1 MSEPGA
7 NATGASIASRAGSPR
22 GSTWS
27 LDTAAPL
34 YDTADPRYA
43 WLNKIQAVAKGVVTP
58 DLRRLDYEIFELR

>member
-1 MSEPGA
+1 MQALHRGAPG
-7 NATGASIASRAGSPR
+7 TG
-22 GSTWS
+22 

-58 DLRRLDYEIFELR
+58 DLSRLDYEIFELR

>member
-1 MSEPGA
+1 MPPARPSHRVQALHRGAPG
-7 NATGASIASRAGSPR
+7 TG
-22 GSTWS
+22 

-58 DLRRLDYEIFELR
+58 DLSRLDYEIFELR